1 VLRQLARL
9 TRPLPAAGP
18 NALTLA
24 VYTDATGELV
34 EAKESG
40 FEGVAC
46 VDDAA
51 RLLDVLCD
59 VWERARDPAAERWA
73 RGLLDFVLWMQGD
86 DGRWW
91 NFVYDWAGTPNETGL
106 TSSTGDNF
114 WHARALLGVSRAW
127 LTFGD
132 DRAEVALRRGLTH
145 PISGEAPSDVR
156 SLHLLAAL
164 RLLDDASFPDLRPV
178 VRRWADE
185 IVARRAGDVLMNNP
199 DERGEPHLWAHV
211 QEGVLADAGVALE
224 AEALIETARASAR
237 TLWAPIVR
245 SGFDRPSVSPY
256 DVSCAVYSLDR
267 LAAADGH
274 GRAAASTGDDAW
286 SELAAVARRWFD
298 GTGDDG
304 RPIYDKAKGRV
315 ADGIDRGRVSE
326 NSGAEANLVAAEALI
341 DDAVRSLPAAAA
353 LLPAPAVG

>member
-1 VLRQLARL
+1 M
-9 TRPLPAAGP
+9 PAAGP
-18 NALTLA
+18 HALALA
-24 VYTDATGELV
+24 VYTDASGELV

-51 RLLDVLCD
+51 RLLDVLCG
-59 VWERARDPAAERWA
+59 VWERTRDPAAERWA

-91 NFVYDWAGTPNETGL
+91 NFVYDWSGTPNETGL
-106 TSSTGDNF
+106 TSSSGDNF
-114 WHARALLGVSRAW
+114 WHARALSGVSRAW

-132 DRAEVALRRGLTH
+132 DRGQVALRRGLAH
-145 PISGEAPSDVR
+145 SISGEAPSDVR
-156 SLHLLAAL
+156 SIHLLAAL
-164 RLLDDASFPDLRPV
+164 RLLDEPSFPDLRPV

-185 IVARRAGDVLMNNP
+185 IVARRVGDMLMNNP

-211 QEGVLADAGVALE
+211 QEGVLADTGVAIE
-224 AEALIETARASAR
+224 AEELVEAARSSARA
-237 TLWAPIVR
+237 LWAPIVR
-245 SGFDRPSVSPY
+245 SGFDRPSVMPY

-267 LAAADGH
+267 LAVADARRPAVPQAGE
-274 GRAAASTGDDAW
+274 AW

-298 GTGDDG
+298 GSGDDA
-304 RPIYDKAKGRV
+304 RPIYDRARGRV
-315 ADGIDRGRVSE
+315 ADGVDHGRVSE
-326 NSGAEANLVAAEALI
+326 NSGAEANLVAADALM

-353 LLPAPAVG
+353 LLPAVE